1 MRQNEDV
8 IALYS
13 RKSKFT
19 GKGES
24 IGNQVELGKEF
35 VRVHFGDAAVDK
47 IVVYEDEGFSGGNLN
62 RPAFKRMM
70 DAAKKRQFKA
80 IIVYRLDRISR
91 NVSDFSGLIE
101 ELARLD
107 ISFISIKE
115 QFATSTPMGRAMMYI
130 ASVFSQL
137 ERETIAERIRDN
149 MHELAKTGRW
159 LGGTTP
165 TGFESEAIKSITVD
179 GKTKK
184 ACKLKLVPEE
194 ADIVK
199 TIFDLYV
206 ETDSLTLTEAA
217 LIKQGFKTKNGKY
230 FTRFSVKAILQN
242 PVYMVADQEAYDFFI
257 KNDTDLFSEHD
268 AFDGVHGMM
277 AYNRTDQEKGRA
289 SISLP
294 PSEWI
299 VSVGKHP
306 GLIPGK
312 VWVQVQESLERNKSK
327 SFRKPRSNEA
337 LLTGLLFCSCGERM
351 YPKMSKRKTADGKV
365 IYTYVCKMKERSQ
378 RTVCNSKNAN
388 GNTLDMAI
396 IEQVKML
403 ADDKETFVSQL
414 EQSRKFYTGNRMD
427 YEQRISDMRKEK
439 AETEKKINSLVD
451 SLVEMGD
458 SPAKAHVTKRIE
470 QLNEEYQSLEK
481 RIQELEGLTT
491 QHALSDVEFDLMRQL
506 LTVFK
511 DGIDEMTIEQKRAA
525 IRTIVRKVIWDGVNA
540 HVVLFGVQDDEIE
553 YPEIASAASDN
564 TDDEDDNDELV
575 AFSDVDYEDD
585 DTEDDRLGKTNPLS
599 ASKTH
604 WGEDSKRGAH
614 ELPQAEESPRHR
626 EHERAHRGGQGRQ
639 RPDGDRRGAGRF
651 SSGRGLRA
659 PGRDRP
665 SAAAGGRPFG
675 ATAAGG
681 AAALRPLRP
690 AAHDPAGGGRPSG
703 HQPQLHQPHR
713 KGGSALAAPVAAGAG
728 TITWK
733 GPPPETGGGPFSV
746 LHRLT
751 ALTILPARKLRRFS
765 TAVSIRR
772 WRAAFAPQAMWGGR
786 MQFGA
791 PSKGLSARMGSALTT
806 SSAAP
811 ATRPLLRAAAR
822 SASFTSGPRAVFS
835 SSTPGFMAAMAFRSI
850 MPAFWAVRGQ
860 WRLTTSAAANSSS
873 RVTAVAP
880 SSRGPGARCGP

>member
-24 IGNQVELGKEF
+24 IGNQVELGKEY

-115 QFATSTPMGRAMMYI
+115 QFDTSTPMGRAMMYI

-604 WGEDSKRGAH
+604 WGEDSKYYPNIA
-614 ELPQAEESPRHR
+614 ELSKDEVAKQA
-626 EHERAHRGGQGRQ
+626 
-639 RPDGDRRGAGRF
+639 
-651 SSGRGLRA
+651 
-659 PGRDRP
+659 
-665 SAAAGGRPFG
+665 PFG
-675 ATAAGG
+675 AKWRLLAQVEVRCYILISNISGSVKVA
-681 AAALRPLRP
+681 PL
-690 AAHDPAGGGRPSG
+690 
-703 HQPQLHQPHR
+703 QILQF
-713 KGGSALAAPVAAGAG
+713 PV
-728 TITWK
+728 
-733 GPPPETGGGPFSV
+733 
-746 LHRLT
+746 
-751 ALTILPARKLRRFS
+751 ILPHKFQDAEKFNLQFSDFSKITETADKLRWLRY
-765 TAVSIRR
+765 
-772 WRAAFAPQAMWGGR
+772 Q
-786 MQFGA
+786 
-791 PSKGLSARMGSALTT
+791 KGLRQRDVADYAGIYRSTYIHYEEYGKDFYSPKHMEKIAQLFEVPVERLLDDYNLFLRNGQGKQIKAIRMKLGLTQREYADRLGI
-806 SSAAP
+806 SLCNLKQWEQN
-811 ATRPLLRAAAR
+811 RKQL
-822 SASFTSGPRAVFS
+822 FK
-835 SSTPGFMAAMAFRSI
+835 STWEKYFK
-850 MPAFWAVRGQ
+850 
-860 WRLTTSAAANSSS
+860 
-873 RVTAVAP
+873 
-880 SSRGPGARCGP
+880 